1 MQQHIGTARLIAS
14 ITTLAALGACM
25 SGSGTGSMGGT
36 GSAGTPGA
44 SVGSSTGGATG
55 TTTGTTAAPIAP
67 TNTGDVAPAAPVDT
81 APNKITPPTGAANST
96 VGTGTGVAGLGGGLT
111 GKAAGAVTVPG
122 NLITNIGS
130 DARIVSAIDVVN
142 TDEIAGAMLAREK
155 ATSPRVRAFA
165 EQMITDHTRLQGA
178 DRALASE
185 SKFISSDSA
194 DVTREMRRSDQ
205 AAMVRLQAMPRGPGF
220 DAAYIRG
227 EIGDH
232 KQALAL
238 FNAAKPQ
245 ASAGR
250 LGDLITMAI
259 PVLQQ
264 HLNEAMAIQASMGSM

>member
-55 TTTGTTAAPIAP
+55 TTTGTTATPVVP

-81 APNKITPPTGAANST
+81 APNKMNPPTGAANST
-96 VGTGTGVAGLGGGLT
+96 VGTGTGVAALGGGLT
-111 GKAAGAVTVPG
+111 GKAAGAVAVPG

-142 TDEIAGAMLAREK
+142 TDEIAAAMLAREK

-185 SKFISSDSA
+185 SQFISSDSA
-194 DVTREMRRSDQ
+194 GVTLEMRRNDR
-205 AAMVRLQAMPRGPGF
+205 AAMVRLQAMSRGQGF

-227 EIGDH
+227 EIDDH

-245 ASAGR
+245 ARDGR
-250 LGDLITMAI
+250 VSDLITMAI

-264 HLNEAMAIQASMGSM
+264 HLNDATAIQASMGPM

>member
-1 MQQHIGTARLIAS
+1 MQQNHIGTARLIAS
-14 ITTLAALGACM
+14 ITALAALGACM
-25 SGSGTGSMGGT
+25 SGSGTGNMGGT
-36 GSAGTPGA
+36 GGE
-44 SVGSSTGGATG
+44 G
-55 TTTGTTAAPIAP
+55 TTTGATAGASIGSPGTTATPIVP
-67 TNTGDVAPAAPVDT
+67 TNTGDVARGAPVDT
-81 APNKITPPTGAANST
+81 APNNMTPPTGAANST
-96 VGTGTGVAGLGGGLT
+96 NGTGTAVAGLGGGLS

-122 NLITNIGS
+122 GTIKNIGS

-142 TDEIAGAMLAREK
+142 TDEIAAAMLAREK

-165 EQMITDHTRLQGA
+165 EQMIIDHTRLQGA

-227 EIGDH
+227 EIDDH

-245 ASAGR
+245 ASDGR
-250 LGDLITMAI
+250 LGNLITMAI

-264 HLNEAMAIQASMGSM
+264 HLNDATAIQASMGPM